1 MTARTRLFVRRELQ
15 ASFNARWFWAYAA
28 VFLLGGLLLT
38 TLGLGDTAIYG
49 YRGFAKAFAA
59 LVDLALLFVPLMAL
73 FPAAASVA
81 EDRESGALEYLLAQP
96 VTAGEVYA
104 SKWAGLALAV
114 LLGLSLGFG
123 ASGAVAVWRGVPADL
138 VLTLFGFVALLALV
152 FVTLG
157 LSFSAASRS
166 RARAMTAG
174 ILVWLALAA
183 LGTLGIMLAFIRW
196 GFPEDLLAVWS
207 FVDPVEAFR
216 LGVVAALDADLSL
229 LGPLGADLVSRLG
242 AEGTQ
247 ALAAASLMAWTV
259 GAWMAGRMLFAR
271 AGGR

>member
-1 MTARTRLFVRRELQ
+1 MSARTRLFVQRELQ

-28 VFLLGGLLLT
+28 VFLVGGLLLT

-59 LVDLALLFVPLMAL
+59 LVHLALLFVPLMAL

-81 EDRESGALEYLLAQP
+81 EDRESGALEYVLAQP

-104 SKWAGLALAV
+104 GKWAGLALAV
-114 LLGLSLGFG
+114 LLALSLGFG

-157 LSFSAASRS
+157 LSFSVASRS

-196 GFPEDLLAVWS
+196 GFPEELLAVWS
-207 FVDPVEAFR
+207 FLDPVEAFR
-216 LGVVAALDADLSL
+216 LGVVAALDGDLSL

-242 AEGTQ
+242 AWGTQ
-247 ALAAASLMAWTV
+247 ALAAASLVVWTA
-259 GAWMAGRMLFAR
+259 GGWMTGRMLFAR
-271 AGGR
+271 AGAR